1 MLYPH
6 TSPLRCCCDPD
17 VPKGRVDRLSRSE
30 ISAIECNC
38 DSKNS
43 EIVVGMHVLD
53 GHTSHAAWLRIAAMR
68 NICSIQGIIVM
79 S

>member
-1 MLYPH
+1 
-6 TSPLRCCCDPD
+6 
-17 VPKGRVDRLSRSE
+17 
-30 ISAIECNC
+30 
-38 DSKNS
+38 
-43 EIVVGMHVLD
+43 MHVLD